1 MKYKEAK
8 QKFIESWGVLGTQW
22 GISKT
27 LAQIH
32 ALLLI
37 SPDQISTDDV
47 MEELTISRGNA
58 NMSLRTLL
66 DWQLIY
72 KKSIA
77 GDRKEYFVA
86 EKDIWKW
93 SHRIARVRKQKEISP
108 MLDLL
113 NDLSAVKKGT
123 SAEEKEFVK
132 QVKELKDF
140 TTMIDTLGDKLINSN
155 KGEMLIKIMKLVL

>member
-1 MKYKEAK
+1 MNHSEAK
-8 QKFIESWGVLGTQW
+8 EKFLETWGSLGTQW

-27 LAQIH
+27 VAQIH

-37 SPDQISTDDV
+37 SPEPISTDTV
-47 MEELTISRGNA
+47 MEELMISRGNA

-72 KKSIA
+72 KKVVP
-77 GDRKEYFVA
+77 GDRKEYFIA

-93 SHRIARVRKQKEISP
+93 SHRIGKIRKQKELNP
-108 MLDLL
+108 MLDSLKEL
-113 NDLSAVKKGT
+113 VTVKKGT
-123 SAEEKEFVK
+123 TAAEKEFEK
-132 QVKELKDF
+132 QIKELKDF
-140 TTMIDTLGDKLINSN
+140 IAMIDNLGDKLLNSN